1 MSETAKSAP
10 ASEPTARDLAA
21 MLRAYG
27 ECALWSSTGDDGEPL
42 DAGRDFFDLPPKT
55 VEAMRADVE
64 RFARAHADAIE
75 TWPGASGRND
85 DPYGAAGHD
94 LWLTRN
100 GHGAGFWDGDW
111 PEPAATELDEAAKR
125 MGGVDL
131 YVGDD
136 GRIYQS

>member
-10 ASEPTARDLAA
+10 ASEPSEDNLAD

-27 ECALWSSTGDDGEPL
+27 ECALWSSTDDDGEPL
-42 DAGRDFFDLPPKT
+42 DAGRDFFDLPPET

-64 RFARAHADAIE
+64 RFARAHASAIE
-75 TWPGASGRND
+75 SWPGKSERNP

-94 LWLTRN
+94 LWLNRN
-100 GHGAGFWDGDW
+100 GHGCGFWDGDW
-111 PEPAATELDEAAKR
+111 PEPAATELDQAAKA

-136 GRIYQS
+136 GLIYQS